1 MSVHV
6 YIQTH
11 ILVFTHGALFPCFSA
26 YLFHSFIFIV
36 SLFFLELY
44 LLLCSEAWHE
54 GRVSREDLC
63 LLLKVLERY
72 FFKFFLEINVSEQGG
87 LNSGYT
93 GVKAAVV
100 EPLGSFP
107 SSSPPVD
114 IGCK

>member
-1 MSVHV
+1 
-6 YIQTH
+6 
-11 ILVFTHGALFPCFSA
+11 
-26 YLFHSFIFIV
+26 
-36 SLFFLELY
+36 
-44 LLLCSEAWHE
+44 
-54 GRVSREDLC
+54 
-63 LLLKVLERY
+63 
-72 FFKFFLEINVSEQGG
+72 